1 MSKRTDRLRKYARRQ
16 FEEESQL
23 PLAKRHLSRGEK
35 LVATT
40 QLLFK
45 RFGDAMIDQT
55 AAALTYYTILSLFP
69 TALIV
74 INLVP
79 RFGFGF
85 SGLRNVLNQ
94 LIPENVMTTL
104 HPVLHNL
111 ANHPSATWLGI
122 GTVLTLWAASL
133 AMASVKTAY
142 NRAYGITKNPQNFLI
157 SRIVSMLMMVI
168 VVIAVIATMII
179 FTFGQQFLEWLT
191 EALELPHAWLNTFVT
206 WRWPVTLGILIVVL
220 MIVDYFVPS
229 AKLRFWT
236 ILPGVGFT
244 IAGWLLLAKVFS
256 LYMQYFGR
264 RFSTYGTLGAFIVLL
279 LWLFFS
285 SAIMIIGAILNAV
298 TSEYFFGRAIAV
310 GSRTLLRGKKI
321 IKKHEKRLRKHNSQ

>member
-1 MSKRTDRLRKYARRQ
+1 MAKRSVRLRYYAHRRFDQ
-16 FEEESQL
+16 ESKL

-35 LVATT
+35 TVATV
-40 QLLFK
+40 QLFFR
-45 RFGDAMIDQT
+45 RFADAMIDQT

-85 SGLRNVLNQ
+85 TGLRNVLNQ
-94 LIPENVMTTL
+94 LIPENVMATL

-111 ANHPSATWLGI
+111 AHNSSATWLGI
-122 GTVLTLWAASL
+122 GAVLTLWAASL

-142 NRAYGITKNPQNFLI
+142 NRAYGVTKNPQNFLI
-157 SRIVSMLMMVI
+157 SRIISMFMMVI
-168 VVIAVIATMII
+168 VVVAVIATMII

-191 EALELPHAWLNTFVT
+191 AELQLPHAWLSVFLT
-206 WRWPVTLGILIVVL
+206 WRWPVTLGILMVAL

-229 AKLRFWT
+229 VELHFWT
-236 ILPGVGFT
+236 ILPGVFFT
-244 IAGWLLLAKVFS
+244 IAGWLLLAQVFS

-264 RFSTYGTLGAFIVLL
+264 SFSTYGTLGAFIVLL

-285 SAIMIIGAILNAV
+285 SAIMILGAILNAV
-298 TSEYFFGRAIAV
+298 TSEYFFGKPV
-310 GSRTLLRGKKI
+310 PSRGKTL
-321 IKKHEKRLRKHNSQ
+321 ERGRKLIRERRQHNAD